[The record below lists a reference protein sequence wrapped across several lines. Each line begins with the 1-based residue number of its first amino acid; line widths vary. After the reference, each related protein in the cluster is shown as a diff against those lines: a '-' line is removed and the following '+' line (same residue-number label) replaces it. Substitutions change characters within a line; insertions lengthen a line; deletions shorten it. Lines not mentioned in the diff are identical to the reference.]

1 MGDKKGEGEEIESE
15 TRFLWKLFV
24 DILLTP
30 VTFALVILGKREWT
44 DLFEPFFYVYRFM
57 FEAKFTIMII
67 IVNVL
72 VMFVSVLF
80 FNEEM
85 FRSFVNYPS
94 NLLDLGS
101 CYALVTCGFLHG
113 SLVHLFG
120 NMLGIFVF
128 GRSVERK
135 LGSGKTAMIYF
146 GALIV
151 SSLFYSVV
159 SLFFMGSEAGAIG
172 ASGALMG
179 LVAAAMLLDPFGIT
193 YQSVVPLPNIVSGW
207 LVIYADISGILGQVN
222 DGIAHFAHIGGF
234 LSITV
239 TMFLLKAGERA
250 EMQMGFVVNM
260 VSLCVAVVIFFFVSF
275 GYLPSFE
282 FDGAAYQS
290 VLQRM
295 GV

>member
-1 MGDKKGEGEEIESE
+1 MGDKKGKDEEIESE

-24 DILLTP
+24 DIMMTP
-30 VTFALVILGKREWT
+30 VTFALVLIGRKKWT
-44 DLFEPFFYVYRFM
+44 DLFEPFSYVYRFM

-67 IVNVL
+67 IVNVG
-72 VMFVSVLF
+72 VMFASVFFSEELF
-80 FNEEM
+80 S
-85 FRSFVNYPS
+85 SFVNYPS
-94 NLLDLGS
+94 NLLDFGS
-101 CYALVTCGFLHG
+101 YYALVSCGFLHG

-146 GALIV
+146 GALIL

-159 SLFFMGSEAGAIG
+159 SLFFMGSDAGAIG

-193 YQSVVPLPNIVSGW
+193 YQSVVPLPNIASGW

-239 TMFLLKAGERA
+239 TMFLLRADERA
-250 EMQMGFVVNM
+250 EMERGFVVNI
-260 VSLCVAVVIFFFVSF
+260 VSLCVAAAIFFFVSF

-282 FDGAAYQS
+282 FGGAAYQS

-295 GV
+295 GG